1 MEGHAG
7 AEVLQ
12 LALQVGLFTRR
23 TFGHPM
29 GAQRGVGLGDSHLD
43 CTGRLTWT
51 RKAEALL
58 RAVDYGAHDTAAAA
72 FMSASGFP
80 FTLSGPEATSSIVG
94 ASVPPSLMCPAW

>member
-23 TFGHPM
+23 TFGHPV
-29 GAQRGVGLGDSHLD
+29 GAQRGVGLQPPRLHWTPDLD
-43 CTGRLTWT
+43 DESRGT
-51 RKAEALL
+51 L